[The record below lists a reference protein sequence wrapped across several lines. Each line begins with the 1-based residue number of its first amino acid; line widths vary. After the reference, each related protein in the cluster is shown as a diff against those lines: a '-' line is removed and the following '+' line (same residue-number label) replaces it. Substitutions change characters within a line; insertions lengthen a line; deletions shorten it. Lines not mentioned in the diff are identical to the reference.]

1 MCNNGILSAVAIC
14 IGKLATIV
22 LKTPIKRLTQKDTEI
37 IEEKKKKLKEKKNSK
52 KEKKLK
58 FSGRSDEEYDD
69 VTEFSTDS
77 DDDVIDDKE
86 KPHEF
91 SQSSQSSQ
99 SSQLFDESELAE
111 VINDFIYYDYR
122 NKTSILCK
130 IETLSLIFELQYE
143 FQVET
148 RSNFPLLF

>member
-22 LKTPIKRLTQKDTEI
+22 LKTPVKRLTPKDIEI
-37 IEEKKKKLKEKKNSK
+37 SEEKKKKLQEKKNSK

-58 FSGRSDEEYDD
+58 FSGRSDEECDD
-69 VTEFSTDS
+69 VTECSTDS

-86 KPHEF
+86 KPFEF

-111 VINDFIYYDYR
+111 VSYNFIYYNHLIYTCIQYMKK
-122 NKTSILCK
+122 NLLLILELK
-130 IETLSLIFELQYE
+130 LELQ
-143 FQVET
+143 FET
-148 RSNFPLLF
+148 ISKFPLLF

>member
-22 LKTPIKRLTQKDTEI
+22 LKTPTKRLTQKDIEI
-37 IEEKKKKLKEKKNSK
+37 TEEKKKKLKEKKNSK

-58 FSGRSDEEYDD
+58 FSGRSDEEFDD
-69 VTEFSTDS
+69 VTECSTDS

-86 KPHEF
+86 KPFEF

-111 VINDFIYYDYR
+111 VLNNFIYYNYLT
-122 NKTSILCK
+122 NTSILCK
-130 IETLSLIFELQYE
+130 IETLPPIFEL
-143 FQVET
+143 
-148 RSNFPLLF
+148 

>member
-1 MCNNGILSAVAIC
+1 MQGASAYGVCNNGILSAVAIC

-22 LKTPIKRLTQKDTEI
+22 LKTPTKRLTQKDIEI
-37 IEEKKKKLKEKKNSK
+37 TEEKKKKLKEKKNSK

-58 FSGRSDEEYDD
+58 FSGRSDEEFDD
-69 VTEFSTDS
+69 VTECSTDS

-86 KPHEF
+86 KPFEF

-111 VINDFIYYDYR
+111 VLNNFIYYNYLT
-122 NKTSILCK
+122 NTSILCK
-130 IETLSLIFELQYE
+130 IETLPPIFEL
-143 FQVET
+143 
-148 RSNFPLLF
+148 

>member
-22 LKTPIKRLTQKDTEI
+22 LKTPTKRLTQKDIEI
-37 IEEKKKKLKEKKNSK
+37 TEEKKKKLKEKKNSK

-58 FSGRSDEEYDD
+58 FSGRSDEEFDD
-69 VTEFSTDS
+69 VTECSTDS

-86 KPHEF
+86 KPFEF
-91 SQSSQSSQ
+91 SQSSQ

-111 VINDFIYYDYR
+111 VLNNFIYYNYLT
-122 NKTSILCK
+122 NTSILCK
-130 IETLSLIFELQYE
+130 METLPPIFEL
-143 FQVET
+143 
-148 RSNFPLLF
+148 